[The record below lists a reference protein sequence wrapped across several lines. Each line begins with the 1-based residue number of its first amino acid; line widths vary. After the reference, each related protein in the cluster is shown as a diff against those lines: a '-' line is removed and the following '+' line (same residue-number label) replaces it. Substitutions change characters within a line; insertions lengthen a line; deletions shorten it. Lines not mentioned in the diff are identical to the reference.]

1 MPERATSGTTPF
13 DDKHASRL
21 LHAVRRS
28 ILLVDLVDCDIM
40 LPLVVSLLDA
50 RWAKFGFLSLVL
62 AALASQWTACE
73 ARGQQPA
80 RSPAPAAPVV
90 VETPPSSDPCAKP
103 ESEEALMACEHREH
117 DRAEES
123 IRRLESAL
131 HELYAKEPEL
141 LATFDTAQAKWRE
154 FRDAE
159 CALRTYDSRG
169 GTAFE
174 SYWLDCLRT
183 LDWERATRLQYMHE
197 NP

>member
-1 MPERATSGTTPF
+1 
-13 DDKHASRL
+13 
-21 LHAVRRS
+21 
-28 ILLVDLVDCDIM
+28 
-40 LPLVVSLLDA
+40 
-50 RWAKFGFLSLVL
+50 
-62 AALASQWTACE
+62 
-73 ARGQQPA
+73 
-80 RSPAPAAPVV
+80 
-90 VETPPSSDPCAKP
+90 
-103 ESEEALMACEHREH
+103 MACEHREH
-117 DRAEES
+117 DRAEAS
-123 IRRLESAL
+123 IRRLEGAL

-141 LATFDTAQAKWRE
+141 LAVFDTAQAKWRE

>member
-1 MPERATSGTTPF
+1 LSLTSSSATLF
-13 DDKHASRL
+13 SR
-21 LHAVRRS
+21 V
-28 ILLVDLVDCDIM
+28 
-40 LPLVVSLLDA
+40 VVSLLDA
-50 RWAKFGFLSLVL
+50 LWGDFCFSSLVIT
-62 AALASQWTACE
+62 ALASQCACE
-73 ARGQQPA
+73 AKGQQPA
-80 RSPAPAAPVV
+80 SSPTSAAPVV
-90 VETPPSSDPCAKP
+90 AEPPPSSDPCARP
-103 ESEEALMACEHREH
+103 ESEEALLACEHREH

-141 LATFDTAQAKWRE
+141 LAAFDAAQAKWRE

-183 LDWERATRLQYMHE
+183 LDWERAARFQYMHE